1 MPRLTINQVNKAI
14 ENGIFDS
21 SNTINEKIGSSIV
34 DNKDELKNLETKEKE
49 NNSQS
54 LSKNQ
59 KIIQWSVTTLVCTI
73 VFSIISLVIA
83 STVWLIKT
91 LL

>member
-14 ENGIFDS
+14 ENGVFDS
-21 SNTINEKIGSSIV
+21 SNTISEKISSSTI

-83 STVWLIKT
+83 STIWLIKT

>member
-14 ENGIFDS
+14 ENGVFDS
-21 SNTINEKIGSSIV
+21 SNAINEKIALSTA
-34 DNKDELKNLETKEKE
+34 DNKDELKKLEIKEKE

-59 KIIQWSVTTLVCTI
+59 KIVQWSVTTLVCTI

-83 STVWLIKT
+83 STIWLIKT

>member
-14 ENGIFDS
+14 ENGVFDS
-21 SNTINEKIGSSIV
+21 SNTISEKIGSSIV

-83 STVWLIKT
+83 STIWLIKT

>member
-14 ENGIFDS
+14 ENGVFDS
-21 SNTINEKIGSSIV
+21 SNAINEKIGSSTI
-34 DNKDELKNLETKEKE
+34 NIKENLENLEIKEKE

-83 STVWLIKT
+83 LTIWLIKT

>member
-14 ENGIFDS
+14 ENGVFDS
-21 SNTINEKIGSSIV
+21 SNTISEKIGSSIV
-34 DNKDELKNLETKEKE
+34 DNKDDIKNLEIKEKE

-83 STVWLIKT
+83 STIWLIKT

>member
-83 STVWLIKT
+83 STIWLIKT

>member
-14 ENGIFDS
+14 ENGVFDS
-21 SNTINEKIGSSIV
+21 SNTISEKIGSSIV
-34 DNKDELKNLETKEKE
+34 DNKDDIKILEIKEKE

-83 STVWLIKT
+83 STIWLIKT

>member
-14 ENGIFDS
+14 ENGVFDS
-21 SNTINEKIGSSIV
+21 SNTISEKIGSSTI
-34 DNKDELKNLETKEKE
+34 NIKENLENLEIKEKE

-59 KIIQWSVTTLVCTI
+59 KIIQWSVTTLICTI

-83 STVWLIKT
+83 STIWLIKT

>member
-14 ENGIFDS
+14 ENGVFDS
-21 SNTINEKIGSSIV
+21 SNTISEKIGSSIV
-34 DNKDELKNLETKEKE
+34 DNKDELKNLEIKEKE

-73 VFSIISLVIA
+73 VFSIISLIIA
-83 STVWLIKT
+83 STIWLIKT

>member
-14 ENGIFDS
+14 ENGVFDS
-21 SNTINEKIGSSIV
+21 SNTISEKIGSSIV
-34 DNKDELKNLETKEKE
+34 DNKDDIKNLETKEKE

-83 STVWLIKT
+83 STIWLIKT